1 MKFLIDAQLP
11 RKLTQLIKETGH
23 CAMHTLEL
31 PKRNKTT
38 DTEILK
44 YVNDQDCVLVTKDQ
58 DFVNS
63 FLVSR
68 HPDKSSS
75 PAEPVA

>member
-1 MKFLIDAQLP
+1 
-11 RKLTQLIKETGH
+11 
-23 CAMHTLEL
+23 MHTLEL

-68 HPDKSSS
+68 HPDKSSP